1 MIKLTKTLQAW
12 GNADFDAVFKAEIAG
27 LDAHSLPLQQGLTSS
42 NYALD
47 TGISVMPIKV
57 VETPSVIQIQA
68 GVFYLGIIGG
78 CSCADDPT
86 PVDEQCEYC
95 EVQFDID
102 KNTADTAVSLIES

>member
-1 MIKLTKTLQAW
+1 MIKLTKTLLAL
-12 GNADFDAVFKAEIAG
+12 GNADFDAVFKAEVAG
-27 LDAHSLPLQQGLTSS
+27 LDAHCLPLQQGLSSS

-57 VETPSVIQIQA
+57 VETPNVIQVQA
-68 GVFYLGIIGG
+68 GVFYFGIIGG

-86 PVDEQCEYC
+86 PVDEQSEYC

-102 KNTADTAVSLIES
+102 KNTAETAVSLIES